1 MKRGLNMIK
10 SKIWLII
17 LIFIPT
23 TGFGQTRLA
32 TSSLMVKT
40 QMQNGYSINPIQDGE
55 MRFSGDYLMYNGVY
69 NIKSTSDWNVGDS
82 KYTGNSLVIGFDRK
96 TDFGHY
102 SFGYGTEDI
111 KREWVTKVTFSD
123 GCTADY
129 SYSYT
134 YKNTETFL
142 GISTNLGKTTLLAAI
157 DMVSKKTD
165 IARGDTLT
173 RGCTWTSTGT
183 ANRSS
188 NGTGSGDYNVFVIV
202 GKTELTEKL
211 LLGFTGVLEATDKS
225 KYTDDWST
233 SDNRMGNG
241 MRMGVSVGSETSMR
255 AFEGGIIIEN
265 ESKDS
270 GDGNSMYIFGLY
282 EGRFGGGGYLIGY
295 SNGSEEKV
303 VDGTE
308 YISRPNSFSTIDLQV
323 QYELDEGMYFS
334 GDLKKIDVKYGD
346 YGIATKDEVKTN
358 TLAENDIKLGI
369 NVVF

>member
-1 MKRGLNMIK
+1 
-10 SKIWLII
+10 
-17 LIFIPT
+17 
-23 TGFGQTRLA
+23 
-32 TSSLMVKT
+32 
-40 QMQNGYSINPIQDGE
+40 
-55 MRFSGDYLMYNGVY
+55 
-69 NIKSTSDWNVGDS
+69 
-82 KYTGNSLVIGFDRK
+82 
-96 TDFGHY
+96 
-102 SFGYGTEDI
+102 
-111 KREWVTKVTFSD
+111 
-123 GCTADY
+123 
-129 SYSYT
+129 
-134 YKNTETFL
+134 
-142 GISTNLGKTTLLAAI
+142 
-157 DMVSKKTD
+157 MVSSKTD
-165 IARGDTLT
+165 IARGETLT
-173 RGCTWTSTGT
+173 SGCNWTSTGT
-183 ANRSS
+183 ANDSS
-188 NGTGSGDYNVFVIV
+188 KGTGSGEYNVFGIV

-211 LLGFTGVLEATDKS
+211 LLGFTGFLEAKDKS

-233 SDNRMGNG
+233 TDNRMGNG

-270 GDGNSMYIFGLY
+270 GDGKGMYVFGLY

-334 GDLKKIDVKYGD
+334 GDLRKIDAKYGD

>member
-1 MKRGLNMIK
+1 M
-10 SKIWLII
+10 
-17 LIFIPT
+17 
-23 TGFGQTRLA
+23 
-32 TSSLMVKT
+32 
-40 QMQNGYSINPIQDGE
+40 
-55 MRFSGDYLMYNGVY
+55 
-69 NIKSTSDWNVGDS
+69 
-82 KYTGNSLVIGFDRK
+82 
-96 TDFGHY
+96 
-102 SFGYGTEDI
+102 
-111 KREWVTKVTFSD
+111 
-123 GCTADY
+123 
-129 SYSYT
+129 
-134 YKNTETFL
+134 
-142 GISTNLGKTTLLAAI
+142 
-157 DMVSKKTD
+157 
-165 IARGDTLT
+165 
-173 RGCTWTSTGT
+173 
-183 ANRSS
+183 
-188 NGTGSGDYNVFVIV
+188 
-202 GKTELTEKL
+202 
-211 LLGFTGVLEATDKS
+211 GFTGILEATDKS

-233 SDNRMGNG
+233 TDNRMGNG

-334 GDLKKIDVKYGD
+334 GDLRKIDAKYGD
-346 YGIATKDEVKTN
+346 YGIATEDEVKTN